1 MDQTPSF
8 PGPHEIETTG
18 DDSPAPSLYAYV
30 WRMSGWHQLSVSLI
44 AAAAAGIAFAPLEL
58 QRRIVDDAIADG
70 ATGPLFTLAIVFLV
84 VLAAQGA
91 LKFTLRLYQGW
102 LSESAIRYTREH
114 LSKIY
119 ACRIASGGALEPS
132 PSDDSTAA
140 AAAED
145 DDVDR
150 GEDADGAGSRAGGGR
165 AVSIIGAE
173 VDKLGGFV
181 GEAYVSPVINIG
193 TVVAI
198 LVYMLIVETSIALVA
213 LAFLLPQLVLTP
225 LVQRRINR
233 LTEQRVGLMRELGDL
248 VANEPVESKLPDGED
263 FQRNLD
269 TVFGN
274 RMRIFF
280 WKFLLKGLINISN
293 HLATLCV
300 LVFGGWLAI
309 AGETSVGV
317 IIAFVTGFE
326 RVADPMRRVLNFYRT
341 AQLAAVQHRMIARI
355 L

>member
-1 MDQTPSF
+1 
-8 PGPHEIETTG
+8 
-18 DDSPAPSLYAYV
+18 
-30 WRMSGWHQLSVSLI
+30 
-44 AAAAAGIAFAPLEL
+44 
-58 QRRIVDDAIADG
+58 
-70 ATGPLFTLAIVFLV
+70 LV
-84 VLAAQGA
+84 LLVQGA
-91 LKFTLRLYQGW
+91 LKFALRLYQGW

-119 ACRIASGGALEPS
+119 ACRIASGGDLEAPA
-132 PSDDSTAA
+132 SDDSEAA
-140 AAAED
+140 TPDEED
-145 DDVDR
+145 DAGR
-150 GEDADGAGSRAGGGR
+150 REAADGAGSRAGGGR

-198 LVYMLIVETSIALVA
+198 LGYMLIVETAIALVA
-213 LAFLLPQLVLTP
+213 LAFLVPQLVLTP

-233 LTEQRVGLMRELGDL
+233 LTEERVGLMRELGDL

-300 LVFGGWLAI
+300 LTFGGWLAI